1 MRVLL
6 PALAA
11 GAAAR
16 PAAAHR
22 VAVLVSGT
30 RPFTNATWD
39 SLKTHV
45 LDALEARG
53 TAYEAF
59 ACGEPGQAVP
69 PFATEVAASHATP
82 EARLAAC
89 YAAAVG
95 KAQSPRRWGPP
106 RASAPFTHFLKT
118 RPDHLWHAPP
128 PLLSRLPA
136 ARVALR
142 ARVLVGHVR
151 VSSDAM
157 SWHGCGLR
165 DGDLRPLCED
175 GPASLKPDGAN
186 ACLVLDDQVALV
198 PACAA
203 DAFFFGGRGT
213 PRRAHECETQ
223 PEGASDL
230 RLTWNEKTSVSFPR
244 PFVTLGV
251 GVLVDVFSVAVAE
264 PAEPTAEPVLSNLAA
279 LLATP
284 DSRVDLRTG
293 VGRRARRRVAEVSE
307 TKLLGR
313 RARDD
318 ADEALRPAAPPPR
331 HRGVPRAPDRGQAQP
346 RGLPRARALLFLQRE
361 RRGISLGSFVIIFA
375 CLRARPPSRHDRSGG
390 YI

>member
-1 MRVLL
+1 MRALL

-16 PAAAHR
+16 SHR

-30 RPFTNATWD
+30 RPATNATWD

-59 ACGEPGQAVP
+59 ACGEPGQVFP
-69 PFATEVAASHATP
+69 PFATAVAASHATP

-95 KAQSPRRWGPP
+95 KAAPRPRRWGPP
-106 RASAPFTHFLKT
+106 CASAPFTHFLKT

-128 PLLSRLPA
+128 PLLSRLPGA
-136 ARVALR
+136 HVALR

-203 DAFFFGGRGT
+203 DAFFFSGRGT

-230 RLTWNEKTSVSFPR
+230 RLTWNEKTSAWGDGRGGAWRKCPK
-244 PFVTLGV
+244 PTCWGGGHETTL
-251 GVLVDVFSVAVAE
+251 
-264 PAEPTAEPVLSNLAA
+264 T
-279 LLATP
+279 
-284 DSRVDLRTG
+284 RHC
-293 VGRRARRRVAEVSE
+293 ARRRLPLVIAAFRV
-307 TKLLGR
+307 
-313 RARDD
+313 
-318 ADEALRPAAPPPR
+318 RPTAAKHSLVGYP
-331 HRGVPRAPDRGQAQP
+331 A
-346 RGLPRARALLFLQRE
+346 RE
-361 RRGISLGSFVIIFA
+361 RFFSCNASDGALV
-375 CLRARPPSRHDRSGG
+375 
-390 YI
+390 

>member
-16 PAAAHR
+16 SHR

-30 RPFTNATWD
+30 RPATNATWD

-95 KAQSPRRWGPP
+95 KAAPRPRRWGPP
-106 RASAPFTHFLKT
+106 RASSPFTHFLKT

-128 PLLSRLPA
+128 PLLSRLPDA
-136 ARVALR
+136 HVALR

-165 DGDLRPLCED
+165 DGDLRPLCEH
-175 GPASLKPDGAN
+175 GVASLKPDGAN
-186 ACLVLDDQVALV
+186 ACLILDDQVALV

-203 DAFFFGGRGT
+203 DAFFFSGRGT
-213 PRRAHECETQ
+213 PRGAHECETQ
-223 PEGASDL
+223 PEDASDL
-230 RLTWNEKTSVSFPR
+230 RLTWNEKTSAWGDGRGGAWTKCPN
-244 PFVTLGV
+244 PTCWGGGHETTLTRHCARRRLPLVIAAFRVRTTAAKHSLVGYPARERFFSCNASD
-251 GVLVDVFSVAVAE
+251 GVLV
-264 PAEPTAEPVLSNLAA
+264 
-279 LLATP
+279 
-284 DSRVDLRTG
+284 
-293 VGRRARRRVAEVSE
+293 
-307 TKLLGR
+307 
-313 RARDD
+313 
-318 ADEALRPAAPPPR
+318 
-331 HRGVPRAPDRGQAQP
+331 
-346 RGLPRARALLFLQRE
+346 
-361 RRGISLGSFVIIFA
+361 
-375 CLRARPPSRHDRSGG
+375 
-390 YI
+390 

>member
-16 PAAAHR
+16 SHR

-30 RPFTNATWD
+30 RPATNATWD

-59 ACGEPGQAVP
+59 ACGEPGQVFP

-95 KAQSPRRWGPP
+95 KAEARPRRWGPP

-128 PLLSRLPA
+128 PILSRLPDA
-136 ARVALR
+136 HVALR

-186 ACLVLDDQVALV
+186 ACLILDDQVALV

-203 DAFFFGGRGT
+203 DAFFFSGRGT
-213 PRRAHECETQ
+213 PRGAHECETQ
-223 PEGASDL
+223 PEDASDL
-230 RLTWNEKTSVSFPR
+230 RLTWNEKTSAWGDGRGGAWTKCPNPTCWGGGHETTLTRHCARRRLPLVIAAFRVR
-244 PFVTLGV
+244 PTAAKHSLVGYPARERFFSCNASD
-251 GVLVDVFSVAVAE
+251 GVLV
-264 PAEPTAEPVLSNLAA
+264 
-279 LLATP
+279 
-284 DSRVDLRTG
+284 
-293 VGRRARRRVAEVSE
+293 
-307 TKLLGR
+307 
-313 RARDD
+313 
-318 ADEALRPAAPPPR
+318 
-331 HRGVPRAPDRGQAQP
+331 
-346 RGLPRARALLFLQRE
+346 
-361 RRGISLGSFVIIFA
+361 
-375 CLRARPPSRHDRSGG
+375 
-390 YI
+390 

>member
-11 GAAAR
+11 GAAAGS
-16 PAAAHR
+16 HR

-30 RPFTNATWD
+30 RSYTNATWD

-95 KAQSPRRWGPP
+95 KAAPRPRRWGPP
-106 RASAPFTHFLKT
+106 RASSPFTHFLKT

-128 PLLSRLPA
+128 PILSRLPA

-165 DGDLRPLCED
+165 DGDLRPLCEH
-175 GPASLKPDGAN
+175 GVASLKPDGAN
-186 ACLVLDDQVALV
+186 ACLILDDQVALV

-203 DAFFFGGRGT
+203 DAFFFSGRGT
-213 PRRAHECETQ
+213 PRGAHECETQ
-223 PEGASDL
+223 PEDASDL

-244 PFVTLGV
+244 PLVTLGLCA
-251 GVLVDVFSVAVAE
+251 GVST
-264 PAEPTAEPVLSNLAA
+264 PRSSSMCSLSRLPNRRSASCPRLNRGLHAIA
-279 LLATP
+279 ATP
-284 DSRVDLRTG
+284 DSLVDLRTG
-293 VGRRARRRVAEVSE
+293 VGRRARRRVDEVS
-307 TKLLGR
+307 KSHLLGR
-313 RARDD
+313 RARDH

-331 HRGVPRAPDRGQAQP
+331 HRGVPRAHDRGQAQSG
-346 RGLPRARALLFLQRE
+346 GLPRARALFFLQRE
-361 RRGISLGSFVIIFA
+361 RRGISLVSFVYYICFA
-375 CLRARPPSRHDRSGG
+375 
-390 YI
+390 

>member
-16 PAAAHR
+16 SHR

-30 RPFTNATWD
+30 RSYTNATWD

-69 PFATEVAASHATP
+69 SFATEVAASHATP

-89 YAAAVG
+89 YAAAIR

-106 RASAPFTHFLKT
+106 GASSPFTHFLKT

-128 PLLSRLPA
+128 PILSRLPA

-223 PEGASDL
+223 REDASDL
-230 RLTWNEKTSVSFPR
+230 RLTWDEKTSVSFPR
-244 PFVTLGV
+244 PFVTPGLW
-251 GVLVDVFSVAVAE
+251 VLFDVFSVAVAE
-264 PAEPTAEPVLSNLAA
+264 PAERFLASAPSPRHPTHGLICAQAWG
-279 LLATP
+279 
-284 DSRVDLRTG
+284 D
-293 VGRRARRRVAEVSE
+293 GRGGAWRKCPKPSCWGGGHETTLTRHCARRRLPLVIAAFRVRP
-307 TKLLGR
+307 TA
-313 RARDD
+313 ARHS
-318 ADEALRPAAPPPR
+318 LVGYPA
-331 HRGVPRAPDRGQAQP
+331 
-346 RGLPRARALLFLQRE
+346 RE
-361 RRGISLGSFVIIFA
+361 RFFSCNASDGVLV
-375 CLRARPPSRHDRSGG
+375 
-390 YI
+390 